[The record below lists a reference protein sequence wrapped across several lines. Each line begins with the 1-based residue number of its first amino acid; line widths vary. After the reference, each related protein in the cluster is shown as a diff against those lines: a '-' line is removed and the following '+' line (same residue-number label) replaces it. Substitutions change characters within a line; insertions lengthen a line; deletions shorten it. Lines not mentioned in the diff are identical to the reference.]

1 MHLQNIFVSPIVYQF
16 KLVLQGYLGWKF
28 YDNLNKLTFSM
39 YFKTKLF
46 STKRTLSAHTSISE
60 PLTISGSRDFPRLKY
75 LRDATYFI
83 NNSDILWQSFSIWRP
98 HPLKVILELEKR
110 WFE

>member
-1 MHLQNIFVSPIVYQF
+1 
-16 KLVLQGYLGWKF
+16 
-28 YDNLNKLTFSM
+28 M

-46 STKRTLSAHTSISE
+46 SPKRALSPHISISE

-75 LRDATYFI
+75 LRDTMYFI
-83 NNSDILWQSFSIWRP
+83 NNSDTLWQSFSIWRP
-98 HPLKVILELEKR
+98 YPLEVIPELEKR